1 MNGQRGIALI
11 QVLLIAGII
20 GLLMAQLGLTA
31 KEQVAR
37 AKLLDDRA
45 TLQLGALSRESAL
58 VYSLLT
64 EPWQQ
69 RPASTNPYAAAWNFV
84 GEPFTVDGITFTI
97 QDESG
102 RLRVP
107 LYGSQEFESVL
118 AGVGVEQGRARRIGA
133 QLLELQGVA
142 TRLRGLEEQSSV
154 DAPGTSRGYPLQDL
168 AELRLLPDMDDELY
182 SRLRPLL
189 TLYPTPGF
197 NPLTAPAEL
206 LAAQLTPSEWQGL
219 QDARASGQLDA
230 LTFMK
235 LTGIQPDEMVTF
247 SPGPAFEVDIAFE
260 HGGSRIERNTTIIV
274 RPYQVEPVAVWQ
286 RSVDPAGE
294 GDSSS

>member
-1 MNGQRGIALI
+1 MRRQRGIALI

-45 TLQLGALSRESAL
+45 TAQLGALSRESAL
-58 VYSLLT
+58 VYTLLT
-64 EPWQQ
+64 EPWS
-69 RPASTNPYAAAWNFV
+69 RRTDSANPYAAAWNFV

-107 LYGSQEFESVL
+107 LYGAGEFMQILSGL
-118 AGVGVEQGRARRIGA
+118 GVAPDRARRLGA
-133 QLLELQGVA
+133 QLMEVQGVSA
-142 TRLRGLEEQSSV
+142 SLRELGAG
-154 DAPGTSRGYPLQDL
+154 APERASAASRGYPLQDL
-168 AELRLLPDMDDELY
+168 AELRLLPDMDEELY
-182 SRLRPLL
+182 ARLRPLL

-197 NPLTAPAEL
+197 NPMTAAPEL
-206 LAAQLTPSEWQGL
+206 LQAQLTESQLQGL
-219 QDARASGQLDA
+219 ADARSAGPVDM

-235 LTGIQPDEMVTF
+235 VTGLQTDEMVNF
-247 SPGPAFEVDIAFE
+247 APGPALEISIELEKD
-260 HGGSRIERNTTIIV
+260 GSHIERDTTFII
-274 RPYQVEPVAVWQ
+274 RPYQSEPVAVWQ
-286 RSVDPAGE
+286 RSTGPGK
-294 GDSSS
+294 STS

>member
-1 MNGQRGIALI
+1 MKRQRGIALI

-58 VYSLLT
+58 LYTLLT
-64 EPWQQ
+64 EPWVNQ
-69 RPASTNPYAAAWNFV
+69 PDSANPYAAAWNFT
-84 GEPFTVDGITFTI
+84 GQPFTVDGITFTI

-107 LYGSQEFESVL
+107 LYGATEFEEIL
-118 AGVGVEQGRARRIGA
+118 GGLGVERGRARQLGA
-133 QLLELQGVA
+133 QLMELQGVSP
-142 TRLRGLEEQSSV
+142 RLHELGEASQE
-154 DAPGTSRGYPLQDL
+154 DAPAAGRGYPLQDMS
-168 AELRLLPDMDDELY
+168 ELKLLPDMDEELY
-182 SRLRPLL
+182 ARLLPIL

-197 NPLTAPAEL
+197 NPLTAAPEL
-206 LAAQLTPSEWQGL
+206 LAAQLTESERQGL
-219 QDARASGQLDA
+219 RDARSSGQLDEVMI
-230 LTFMK
+230 TK
-235 LTGIQPDEMVTF
+235 LTGLQADEMVNF
-247 SPGPAFEVDIAFE
+247 SPGPALDVRIEFE
-260 HGGSRIERNTTIIV
+260 HNGSRMERQATFIV

-286 RSVDPAGE
+286 RSGGLAESG
-294 GDSSS
+294 S

>member
-1 MNGQRGIALI
+1 MKRQRGIALV

-58 VYSLLT
+58 LYTLLT
-64 EPWQQ
+64 EPWVNK
-69 RPASTNPYAAAWNFV
+69 PDSANPYAAAWNFT
-84 GEPFTVDGITFTI
+84 GQPFTVDGITFTI

-107 LYGSQEFESVL
+107 LYETTEFEAIL
-118 AGVGVEQGRARRIGA
+118 GGLGVEGGRARQLGA
-133 QLLELQGVA
+133 QLMELQGVSP
-142 TRLRGLEEQSSV
+142 RLRELGDASQE
-154 DAPGTSRGYPLQDL
+154 DAPAAGRGYPLQDMS
-168 AELRLLPDMDDELY
+168 ELKLLPDMDEELY
-182 SRLRPLL
+182 ARLLPIL

-197 NPLTAPAEL
+197 NPLTAAPEL
-206 LAAQLTPSEWQGL
+206 LAAQLSESERQGL
-219 QDARASGQLDA
+219 RDARSSGQLDE
-230 LTFMK
+230 LMITK
-235 LTGIQPDEMVTF
+235 LTGLQSDEMVNF
-247 SPGPAFEVDIAFE
+247 SAGPALDVRIEFE
-260 HGGSRIERNTTIIV
+260 HDGSRMERQATFIV

-286 RSVDPAGE
+286 RSGGLAESG
-294 GDSSS
+294 S

>member
-1 MNGQRGIALI
+1 MRRQRGIALI

-58 VYSLLT
+58 VYTLLT
-64 EPWQQ
+64 EPWSQ
-69 RPASTNPYAAAWNFV
+69 RTDSANPYAGAWNFV

-102 RLRVP
+102 RWRVP
-107 LYGSQEFESVL
+107 LYGAGEFEQIL
-118 AGVGVEQGRARRIGA
+118 AGLGVAPDRARRLGG
-133 QLLELQGVA
+133 QLMELQGVSS
-142 TRLRGLEEQSSV
+142 TLRELGD
-154 DAPGTSRGYPLQDL
+154 DAQGRASAAARGYPLQDL
-168 AELRLLPDMDDELY
+168 AELRLLPDMDEELY
-182 SRLRPLL
+182 ARLRPLL

-197 NPLTAPAEL
+197 NPMTAAPEL
-206 LAAQLTPSEWQGL
+206 LQAQLTESQLQGL
-219 QDARASGQLDA
+219 VDARSAGPVDM

-235 LTGIQPDEMVTF
+235 VTGLQTDEMINF
-247 SPGPAFEVDIAFE
+247 SPGPALEVSIVLEKD
-260 HGGSRIERNTTIIV
+260 GSRIERDTTLIV
-274 RPYQVEPVAVWQ
+274 RPYQSEPVAVWQ
-286 RSVDPAGE
+286 RSTGPGT
-294 GDSSS
+294 GTP